1 MSCPTPVLP
10 DVTTLS
16 HGDGVWYGERGRRAT
31 GAPGVV
37 AEEHGDGRVGARRD
51 AGCASSCCMKGVA
64 ASARRVRP
72 EPRRRTA
79 GGGAPLGVVTAARAC
94 YGRFG
99 YETFHRRGG
108 GGGGEPASPTPPPP
122 WRGNFRK
129 QIWRVRLCH
138 AVQARGLVTGSASS
152 VGLASWSVIGGL
164 CCAVCCRPVLRGG
177 ISNTGHGARLALAL
191 RGLREGLRHG

>member
-10 DVTTLS
+10 DVTTPPC
-16 HGDGVWYGERGRRAT
+16 GDGVWYGERGRGAT
-31 GAPGVV
+31 GAPGVLV
-37 AEEHGDGRVGARRD
+37 EEHGDGRVGARRD

-99 YETFHRRGG
+99 Y
-108 GGGGEPASPTPPPP
+108 
-122 WRGNFRK
+122 GNFPSAWGRGRRRACESDTPAPMAWK
-129 QIWRVRLCH
+129 FPEANLACAPVPCGAGPRLGDWVGEFRRPGQLVGDWRAVLCR
-138 AVQARGLVTGSASS
+138 VLPPGSPGRDIKYRA
-152 VGLASWSVIGGL
+152 WSAA
-164 CCAVCCRPVLRGG
+164 CACLTR
-177 ISNTGHGARLALAL
+177 SA
-191 RGLREGLRHG
+191 